1 MLDTEETPSVATGF
15 FCLGLFHPLSLAQN
29 DSPSVPLLRLDTA
42 PLLTGSLNHRSL
54 NLLHWYRD
62 QFDTLDVRLSTSPC
76 GATVYDF
83 GTKHPGTLQGGRLL
97 AEVCLAGLAE
107 VQLTYINLADHFLPA
122 IQVATDH
129 PLQACIA
136 GQYAGWPVS
145 GEKYFAMGSGP
156 ARLLRGREP
165 MLEQLQLQEDS
176 EVAVLV
182 LEGGKLPPDELLVS
196 LATECHVDPHNLH
209 VAIARTASLAG
220 LIQIVARSVETTLH
234 KLFELKF
241 DLRSVRS
248 AVGWAP
254 LPPVPATD
262 LLGIGWSNDAIL
274 YGARSQLFVETED
287 SQLEALHGRLTSDAS
302 PDFGAPFIEIFE
314 RYERDFYRIDK
325 LLFSPAQ
332 STLCNL
338 RTGRVFTSGQL
349 HPDLLLRSF
358 GLKPTSP
365 AS

>member
-1 MLDTEETPSVATGF
+1 MTLCRSPNS
-15 FCLGLFHPLSLAQN
+15 LS
-29 DSPSVPLLRLDTA
+29 DTA

-62 QFDTLDVRLSTSPC
+62 QFDALDVRVSTSPC
-76 GATVYDF
+76 GATIYDF
-83 GTKHPGTLQGGRLL
+83 GARHPGTLLGGRLL

-107 VQLTYINLADHFLPA
+107 VQLTQLNLADQFLPA

-165 MLEQLQLQEDS
+165 MLEHLQLREESD
-176 EVAVLV
+176 VAVLV
-182 LEGGKLPPDELLVS
+182 LEAGKLPPDALLAS
-196 LATECHVDPHNLH
+196 LAAECQVSPENLH

-234 KLFELKF
+234 KLFELGF
-241 DLRSVRS
+241 DLKAVRS

-254 LPPVPATD
+254 LPPVPAND

-274 YGARSQLFVETED
+274 FGGRSHLYVETD
-287 SQLEALHGRLTSDAS
+287 DAQLEALRGRLTSDSS

-332 STLCNL
+332 TTLCNL
-338 RTGRVFTSGQL
+338 RTGRVFTAGQL
-349 HPDLLLRSF
+349 HVERLLRSF
-358 GLKPTSP
+358 GLKSDSAP
-365 AS
+365 A

>member
-1 MLDTEETPSVATGF
+1 MFVF
-15 FCLGLFHPLSLAQN
+15 
-29 DSPSVPLLRLDTA
+29 SPSSIQLEIA
-42 PLLTGSLNHRSL
+42 PLLNGSLNQRSL

-62 QFDTLDVRLSTSPC
+62 QFDALDVRVSTSPC
-76 GATVYDF
+76 GASLYDF
-83 GTKHPGTLQGGRLL
+83 GTSHPGTLLGGRLL

-107 VQLTYINLADHFLPA
+107 VQLTQCNLADNFLPA
-122 IQVATDH
+122 IQVTTDH

-145 GEKYFAMGSGP
+145 GTKYFAMGSGP

-165 MLEQLQLQEDS
+165 MLEQLQLQEES

-182 LEGGKLPPDELLVS
+182 LEAAKLPADELLAS
-196 LATECHVDPHNLH
+196 LASECRVTPHNLH
-209 VAIARTASLAG
+209 VAVARTASLAG

-234 KLFELKF
+234 KLFELGF

-254 LPPVPATD
+254 LPPVPAND

-274 YGARSQLFVETED
+274 FGGRSHLFVETED
-287 SQLEALHGRLTSDAS
+287 ALLEPLKGRLTSDSS

-332 STLCNL
+332 TTICNL
-338 RTGRVFTSGQL
+338 RTGRVFTAGQL
-349 HPDLLLRSF
+349 HVERLLRSF
-358 GLKPTSP
+358 GLKSETP
-365 AS
+365 AC

>member
-1 MLDTEETPSVATGF
+1 M
-15 FCLGLFHPLSLAQN
+15 GLFDLQGLAQN
-29 DSPSVPLLRLDTA
+29 DSHSFTSLRLDTA

-76 GATVYDF
+76 GASVYDF
-83 GTKHPGTLQGGRLL
+83 GTKHSGTLQGGRLL

-107 VQLTYINLADHFLPA
+107 VQLTQINLAEHVLPG

-129 PLQACIA
+129 PLLACIA

-145 GEKYFAMGSGP
+145 GEKFFAMGSGP

-165 MLEQLQLQEDS
+165 MLEQLQLKEES

-182 LEGGKLPPDELLVS
+182 LEAGKLPADELLAS
-196 LATECHVDPHNLH
+196 LAAECRVDPHNLH

-234 KLFELKF
+234 KLYELGF
-241 DLRSVRS
+241 DLLSIRS

-274 YGARSQLFVETED
+274 YGARSQLFVDTED
-287 SQLEALHGRLTSDAS
+287 SQLEAVRGRLTSDSS

-314 RYERDFYRIDK
+314 RYDRDFYRIDK

-338 RTGRVFTSGQL
+338 RTGRVLTAGQL

-358 GLKPTSP
+358 GLKSA
-365 AS
+365 ASAT